1 MTDGKS
7 SGRAADMEPI
17 EEGQDRG
24 NVIRGLELSER
35 FFGEY
40 GLPMLQEQ
48 FPQYMDMIAAG
59 VAGEGSD
66 CFGFDDA
73 ISRDHD
79 FEAGFC
85 LWIPDRLEHEL
96 EFKLSRAYGK
106 LPGEYLGVRREKQ
119 SLLGGG
125 RRAFCS
131 PENFTAGSQEG
142 RELRNP

>member
-7 SGRAADMEPI
+7 SGRAADMELVKGGRDI
-17 EEGQDRG
+17 G
-24 NVIRGLELSER
+24 NAIRGLELSER

-48 FPQYMDMIAAG
+48 FPQYMDVIAAG

-85 LWIPDRLEHEL
+85 LSRTGWSMSWN
-96 EFKLSRAYGK
+96 LSC
-106 LPGEYLGVRREKQ
+106 PGLMGSCRR
-119 SLLGGG
+119 SI
-125 RRAFCS
+125 
-131 PENFTAGSQEG
+131 
-142 RELRNP
+142 